1 MLARKHKVKHNLAS
15 EQMPAGKGYQCASQF
30 SFAVS
35 YAFRPFGAPRLQGRG
50 GQQVRASWFSAPL
63 CLLASIMLARKHK
76 VKHNLASK
84 QMPAGKGYNRGDGKT
99 TKEAYDR
106 GGICGAGRQS
116 PRQTA

>member
-1 MLARKHKVKHNLAS
+1 
-15 EQMPAGKGYQCASQF
+15 
-30 SFAVS
+30 
-35 YAFRPFGAPRLQGRG
+35 
-50 GQQVRASWFSAPL
+50 
-63 CLLASIMLARKHK
+63 MLARKHK

-116 PRQTA
+116 PRQTVDEKAANGNSPNRGGCPVEGQAGAGEEGARERSEVVWQFHAN